1 VRLAAAADRIHGA
14 GAEVIAI
21 SVDDEVRQAGM
32 FERWPTP
39 NVCYVSDRGGERYL
53 RALDLYDPEERDGIA
68 LPAMLVITAEGSE
81 VYRYRGRD
89 FADRTSDED
98 VYAAL
103 DELGL
108 DAIEPPVGGPQA
120 DVPDDLRGFFRPT
133 DLGAYF
139 RGNRFGAVAIA
150 GRVSDPEARA
160 VARQHRM
167 MADATLDAW
176 KTLR

>member
-1 VRLAAAADRIHGA
+1 MRLAAAADRIHGA
-14 GAEVIAI
+14 GAEVIAV

-39 NVCYVSDRGGERYL
+39 NVRYVSDPGGERYL
-53 RALDLYDPEERDGIA
+53 RSLDLYDPEERDGIA
-68 LPAMLVITAEGSE
+68 LPGVLVIASDGSE
-81 VYRYRGRD
+81 AYRYQGRD
-89 FADRTSDED
+89 FADRTTDED

-103 DELGL
+103 DSLGL
-108 DAIEPPVGGPQA
+108 DGIEPPDGGPQA
-120 DVPDDLRGFFRPT
+120 DVLDDLRGFFRPT

-139 RGNRFGAVAIA
+139 GGNRFGAIVIA
-150 GRVSDPEARA
+150 GRMSDPEARA
-160 VARQHRM
+160 VAREHRL